1 MGRRRLVGAAGAL
14 AAAVAV
20 LGVSPAASAAPA
32 AFSASASVA
41 RGLVGRAGLPPPPP
55 CATAVSLSDGKK
67 ATKALPLPGP
77 ASAVGGERLA
87 QPGLQVD
94 LQPGAP
100 RPPALRTTAWVVA
113 DLDSGAVIAACN
125 AHVPLAPASTLKIL
139 TALALHPRIDRNARY
154 VARPEDAAI
163 DGTKVGLSPGSLYS
177 VDDLWHGLLLGSGN
191 DTASALAGLAGG
203 LPAAT
208 GLMTSTARA
217 LGAQDTVVVNTS
229 GLDAAGQVSSAYDL
243 ALFARALLRD
253 PGLAG
258 LVAARTYAFPSKG
271 TATQRGR
278 KTYQIQ
284 NHNLLLGRY
293 PGATGVKNGYT
304 TAAGASLVASAR
316 RGSHGYVVAML
327 RGQPEVFPMASAL
340 LDWAFANAAR
350 AGARRDPRRSAR
362 PGARQHPVDDAG
374 DCGVGGG
381 RSGQRRAAGRD
392 RPRPGR
398 PGHRSRVRP
407 DDVAARRP
415 GRRPGRRRARAP
427 DRPAPHRTHAG
438 PRPPAE
444 AVTGPRGPPP
454 TLGEDVA
461 EAPREAQLA
470 LTS

>member
-350 AGARRDPRRSAR
+350 AGAVGTLDVPPAPAPGSTPSTTPATAASGAPVPGSAVQQAVT
-362 PGARQHPVDDAG
+362 GPVRAALGTVPASDRTMWLLAG
-374 DCGVGGG
+374 LAVALVGGALVRRTVLRRTAPTPAPVRRPK
-381 RSGQRRAAGRD
+381 RSPARVA
-392 RPRPGR
+392 RPRP
-398 PGHRSRVRP
+398 S
-407 DDVAARRP
+407 AR
-415 GRRPGRRRARAP
+415 
-427 DRPAPHRTHAG
+427 TS
-438 PRPPAE
+438 PRPPA
-444 AVTGPRGPPP
+444 R
-454 TLGEDVA
+454 
-461 EAPREAQLA
+461 R
-470 LTS
+470 SSR